1 MINDLKEFRSIDL
14 LIDSEKNVV
23 IFPRSKSK
31 FPFVLPDGSV
41 TESTYLVA
49 YYPIELKYPYST
61 EQLAEKIKHGIEQW
75 NRHECYNDIYIKG
88 TFEEK
93 YYNKKG
99 FKNAVKGVMNISLGW
114 DDYQGKYVSFLLPLK
129 RGYAY
134 MGLDRVKLPDDAG
147 WTDFAEAV
155 IRYINMDVTKL
166 DSFKTYKSKLN
177 L

>member
-1 MINDLKEFRSIDL
+1 MINDLKEFKNIDL
-14 LIDSEKNVV
+14 LIDPEKNVV

-31 FPFVLPDGSV
+31 FPFVSVDGSV
-41 TESTYLVA
+41 KVSAYLTA

-61 EQLAEKIKHGIEQW
+61 EQLAEKIKYGIEQW
-75 NRHECYNDIYIKG
+75 NHHECYKDIFKTG

-99 FKNAVKGVMNISLGW
+99 FKNAVKGVSYISLGW
-114 DDYQGKYVSFLLPLK
+114 DDYQGKYVSFFLPLK
-129 RGYAY
+129 RRYTY
-134 MGLDRVKLPDDAG
+134 ILLDNVKLPDDAG

-166 DSFKTYKSKLN
+166 DSFKTYKSRLN